1 MMSEQK
7 MTTSIWGTL
16 MFSSTGDIGRQMKID
31 CLCDS
36 GRRYRAK
43 TNRYG
48 YNAVE

>member
-1 MMSEQK
+1 MTSEQK
-7 MTTSIWGTL
+7 MATSIWETL

-31 CLCDS
+31 RLCDS

-48 YNAVE
+48 YNVAE